1 MIGVAPYMDTERVTA
16 AVVLFTVCVGIPV
29 SLLCLVCRLANSV
42 PKKPY
47 EVDKYRDDLFI

>member
-1 MIGVAPYMDTERVTA
+1 MDTERLTA
-16 AVVLFTVCVGIPV
+16 AAVIFTVVLGVPVG
-29 SLLCLVCRLANSV
+29 LLCLICHIARSV